1 MIRASH
7 CARNCW
13 EKTSLKTTASLLLPV
28 FGAAVVYVCQMA
40 YAEPQS
46 TLWFPKIHPALLIA
60 RFGRHLVVGE
70 CSRWRF
76 HLRIWSLVDFA
87 GLSLHTNEDEFSGTT
102 GSLGA

>member
-7 CARNCW
+7 CARNWW

-46 TLWFPKIHPALLIA
+46 TLWFPKIHPVLLIA

-87 GLSLHTNEDEFSGTT
+87 GLSLHTDAEEFSGTT